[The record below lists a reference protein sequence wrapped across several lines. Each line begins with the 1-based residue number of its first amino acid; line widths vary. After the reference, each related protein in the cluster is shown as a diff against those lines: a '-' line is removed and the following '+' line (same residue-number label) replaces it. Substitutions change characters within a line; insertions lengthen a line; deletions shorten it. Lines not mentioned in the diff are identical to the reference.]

1 MLIAFWLLTG
11 LYFFIGAKV
20 DQWATHQV
28 IGLSLEVPLYFHKS
42 PRVYALARTL
52 LFFAAI
58 GALLLSGLTWYY
70 GVAALAVAWLG
81 TTWLGQRM
89 AFAKYREIS
98 LELARTAE
106 TEKER
111 EEYLES
117 ARKTESELR
126 DMAMTLVK
134 YAR

>member
-1 MLIAFWLLTG
+1 MLVAFWVLTTI
-11 LYFFIGAKV
+11 YFFVGAKV

-28 IGLSLEVPLYFHKS
+28 IGLSLEVPIYFHKN
-42 PRVYALARTL
+42 PRAYALARTL
-52 LFFAAI
+52 LFFGAVAA
-58 GALLLSGLTWYY
+58 LVLSGFTWYY
-70 GVAALAVAWLG
+70 GVPILAAAWLG

-111 EEYLES
+111 DEHLQE
-117 ARKTESELR
+117 ARKTNAELR
-126 DMAMTLVK
+126 DMTMTMTK